1 VRPPAPERPQL
12 RGSGGDAGSDSPGP
26 LRVVRVDPGD
36 GATGVFRDVPVVLR
50 LSHPAAA
57 ESLSLETLRVE
68 DEKGPVPGRPRVS
81 PDGRVLMW
89 FPDRL
94 LAPGERHRVSAAGLR
109 DARGREL
116 EPHESRFV
124 PGELAWNDVT
134 G

>member
-1 VRPPAPERPQL
+1 MPERPQL
-12 RGSGGDAGSDSPGP
+12 RGGGTEAGSGGNGP

-50 LSHPAAA
+50 LSHPADVQT
-57 ESLSLETLRVE
+57 LSLETLRVE
-68 DEKGPVPGRPRVS
+68 DEEGPVPGRPRVS
-81 PDGRVLMW
+81 PDGYVVIW
-89 FPDRL
+89 SPDRL
-94 LAPGERHRVSAAGLR
+94 LAPGVRHRVWVAGLR

-116 EPHESRFV
+116 EPHESGFV